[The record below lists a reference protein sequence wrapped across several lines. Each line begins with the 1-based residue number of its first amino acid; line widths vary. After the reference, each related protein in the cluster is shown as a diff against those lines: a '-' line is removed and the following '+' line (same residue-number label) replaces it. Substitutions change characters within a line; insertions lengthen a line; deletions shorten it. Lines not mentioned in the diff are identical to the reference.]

1 MRTLTDTL
9 SNEEAHSSSERT
21 SSVGAA
27 VPHDSARQHVMG
39 TARYVDDIAEPRGT
53 LYAAVISSRIATGRI
68 RSIDFTAVLGAP
80 EVKAL
85 LTLDDVP
92 GHTDIGPVYAGDPV
106 LTQDKIRYAGQP
118 IALVAARSEKAARQA
133 ALLAIIDYEEH
144 TPLLD
149 AEEALKNHRLL
160 RPSHRMQ
167 IGDSATAI
175 LSAPIQLKAHMHI
188 GGQEHFYL
196 EGQVSLAIPG
206 EDGEMLIYTSS
217 QHPTEVQKLVAEVL
231 NIPFN
236 KVTVDMRRM
245 GGGFGGK
252 ETQAAPWACLAA
264 LMAAKTGSPVK
275 LRLPRKDDM
284 VMTGKRHPFVN
295 RYHIGCDQYG
305 QILAA
310 EIEVIGN
317 GGHSPDLTDAIVDR
331 AMFHADNAY
340 CLPNATILGHR
351 VATDTVS
358 HTAFRGFGGPQGM
371 LIIERAMDDIARRI
385 GCDPLDIRK
394 RNLYAENRDLT
405 PYHQQVEFST
415 LHRLIDELEISS
427 DYRARRDA
435 ITQWNQTSTVLKRGL
450 ALTPVKFGI
459 SFTLQHLNQAGA
471 LLHIYTDGS
480 IQLNHGGTE
489 MGQGLHTKVS
499 QVVASVLGVDLAQI
513 RITSTRTDKVPN
525 TSPTAASSGTDLNGK
540 AAEQAALIL
549 KQRLSDFLAEQQSVP
564 SAHIRFANDRVWWSD
579 QHSVSFAELV
589 QQAYL
594 ARISLSTTGY
604 YRTPKIWYD
613 REKAQGRPFF
623 YFATG
628 AAVSEVQVDT
638 LTGEYRLL
646 RTDIL
651 HDAGNSLNPALDIGQ
666 IEGGFIQGMGWLTTE
681 ELVWNSEG
689 QLMSNS
695 PATYKI
701 PAISDTPPV
710 FKVALFDQANTED
723 TLYHSKAVGEPP
735 LMLAISVWSAL
746 RDAISSL
753 SDYRISPDLDTP
765 ATPERVLMAVE
776 RLNTK
781 ETP

>member
-1 MRTLTDTL
+1 MRTLAETHPKLTDQPPG
-9 SNEEAHSSSERT
+9 
-21 SSVGAA
+21 GAGTV

-39 TARYVDDIAEPRGT
+39 TARYVDDIAEPQGT
-53 LYAAVISSRIATGRI
+53 LYAAVIGSRIAKGRI
-68 RSIDFTAVLGAP
+68 RSLDLTAVATAP
-80 EVKAL
+80 GVVAL

-92 GHTDIGPVYAGDPV
+92 GHTDIGPVFPGDPV
-106 LTQDKIRYAGQP
+106 LTQSDIRYAGQP
-118 IALVAARSEKAARQA
+118 IALVAAISEKAARQA
-133 ALLAIIDYEEH
+133 VLLAQIDYDAL
-144 TPLLD
+144 TPQLD
-149 AEEALKNHRLL
+149 AETALANQQLL

-167 IGDSATAI
+167 LGDCATV
-175 LSAPIQLKAHMHI
+175 LPQAPIQLSAKMQV
-188 GGQEHFYL
+188 GGQEHLYL
-196 EGQVSLAIPG
+196 EGQVSLAVPG
-206 EDGEMLIYTSS
+206 EDGDMLIYTSS
-217 QHPTEVQKLVAEVL
+217 QHPSEVQKLVAEVL
-231 NIPFN
+231 NQPLH

-264 LMAAKTGSPVK
+264 LMAAKTGQAVK

-295 RYHIGCDQYG
+295 RYHIGCDEQG
-305 QILAA
+305 RLLAA
-310 EIEVIGN
+310 DIEVIGN

-340 CLPNATILGHR
+340 FLPNADIRGHR

-371 LIIERAMDDIARRI
+371 LIIERAMDDIARHLS
-385 GCDPLDIRK
+385 CDPLDIRK
-394 RNLYAENRDLT
+394 RNLYAEKRDLT
-405 PYHQQVEFST
+405 PYHQQVEFAT
-415 LHRLIDELEISS
+415 LQRLVAELEQSS
-427 DYRARRDA
+427 DYWARREA
-435 ITQWNQTSTVLKRGL
+435 ITQWNNSSVILKRGL

-489 MGQGLHTKVS
+489 MGQGLHTKVA
-499 QVVASVLGVDLAQI
+499 QVVASTLGVDLQQI
-513 RITSTRTDKVPN
+513 RITATRTDKVPN
-525 TSPTAASSGTDLNGK
+525 TSPTAASSGSDLNGK
-540 AAEQAALIL
+540 AAEQAALTL
-549 KQRLSDFLAEQQSVP
+549 KQRLSEFLAEQQAVP
-564 SAHIRFANDRVWWSD
+564 LSQIRFSDNQVWWD
-579 QHSVSFAELV
+579 DNQSVTFAELV

-594 ARISLSTTGY
+594 ARISLSATGY

-628 AAVSEVQVDT
+628 ASVSEVLVDT

-646 RTDIL
+646 RADIL
-651 HDAGNSLNPALDIGQ
+651 HDVGKSLNPGIDIGQ

-681 ELVWNSEG
+681 ELVWNQDG
-689 QLMSNS
+689 QLLSNS

-710 FKVALFDQANTED
+710 FNVRLFDQANAED

-753 SDYRISPDLDTP
+753 SNYRISPDLDTP
-765 ATPERVLMAVE
+765 ATPERVLGAIE
-776 RLNTK
+776 ALK
-781 ETP
+781 KQQEAC

>member
-1 MRTLTDTL
+1 MRTLTEIHPA
-9 SNEEAHSSSERT
+9 NKPQ
-21 SSVGAA
+21 GAA
-27 VPHDSARQHVMG
+27 GESVVHDSARLHVSG
-39 TARYVDDIAEPRGT
+39 SARYVDDIIEPQGT
-53 LYAAVISSRIATGRI
+53 LFAAVIGSRIAKGRI
-68 RSIDFTAVLGAP
+68 RHLDLQAVRRAPGVIDV
-80 EVKAL
+80 

-92 GHTDIGPVYAGDPV
+92 GHTDIGPVFPGDPV
-106 LTQDKIRYAGQP
+106 LTRDAIRYAGQP
-118 IALVAARSEKAARQA
+118 IALVAASSEKAARQA
-133 ALLAIIDYEEH
+133 ALLAEIDYEMQA
-144 TPLLD
+144 PQLD
-149 AEEALKNHRLL
+149 AEVALAQQQLL

-167 IGDSATAI
+167 LGDCAKALQAS
-175 LSAPIQLKAHMHI
+175 PIQLQAKMHI
-188 GGQEHFYL
+188 GGQEHLYL

-206 EDGEMLIYTSS
+206 EDGDMLIYTSS
-217 QHPTEVQKLVAEVL
+217 QHPSEVQKLVAEVL
-231 NIPFN
+231 NLSFHQ
-236 KVTVDMRRM
+236 VTVDMRRM

-264 LMAAKTGSPVK
+264 LMAAKTGRPVK

-284 VMTGKRHPFVN
+284 QMTGKRHPFVN
-295 RYHIGCDQYG
+295 RYHLGCDHEG
-305 QILAA
+305 RILAA
-310 EIEVIGN
+310 DIEVIGN

-340 CLPNATILGHR
+340 FLPNADIRGHR

-371 LIIERAMDDIARRI
+371 LIIERAMDDIARHL

-394 RNLYAENRDLT
+394 RNLYAEARDLT
-405 PYHQQVEFST
+405 PYHQQVEFDT
-415 LHRLIDELEISS
+415 LPRLIDELESS
-427 DYRARRDA
+427 SHYRARRTA
-435 ITQWNQTSTVLKRGL
+435 ISHWNQHSTVLKRGL

-480 IQLNHGGTE
+480 LQLNHGGTE
-489 MGQGLHTKVS
+489 MGQGLHTKVA
-499 QVVASVLGVDLAQI
+499 QVVARTLGVDLSQI
-513 RITSTRTDKVPN
+513 RITATRTDKVPN
-525 TSPTAASSGTDLNGK
+525 TSPTAASSGADLNGK
-540 AAEQAALIL
+540 AAEQAALTL
-549 KQRLSDFLAEQQSVP
+549 RQRLSDFLAEQQGVDASE
-564 SAHIRFANDRVWWSD
+564 IRFSD
-579 QHSVSFAELV
+579 NQVCWGTSQSIPFAELV
-589 QQAYL
+589 QQAYV
-594 ARISLSTTGY
+594 ARISLSATGY

-628 AAVSEVQVDT
+628 AAVSEVLVDT

-646 RTDIL
+646 QADIL
-651 HDAGNSLNPALDIGQ
+651 HDVGHSLNPAIDIGQ

-681 ELVWNSEG
+681 ELVWNPDG
-689 QLMSNS
+689 QLLSHS

-710 FKVALFDQANTED
+710 FNVKLFDHANTED
-723 TLYHSKAVGEPP
+723 TIYHSKAVGEPP

-776 RLNTK
+776 AVRQKLNGDRR
-781 ETP
+781 